1 MTETM
6 HMLEIY
12 DLDDYSG
19 DNPVMLSGQ
28 FIVNGPEG
36 RKYYILNLNNAIEY
50 ENQQISRV
58 AIRPHYDGDA
68 IVKVIESI
76 CTVEIA
82 LPSNDTDYQEG
93 KGYGFN
99 DFVFWKVG
107 KINPSNH

>member
-1 MTETM
+1 MTKTM

-12 DLDDYSG
+12 DLDDFTG
-19 DNPVMLSGQ
+19 DNPVILSGN
-28 FIVNGPEG
+28 FIVFGPEG
-36 RKYYILNLNNAIEY
+36 RKYYILNLVHPIEY
-50 ENQQISRV
+50 EEQQVSRV
-58 AIRPHYDGDA
+58 AIRPHYDGDP

-82 LPSNDTDYQEG
+82 LPGSDTDYQEG

-107 KINPSNH
+107 KINPSHH